1 MIMYFIIFVYEPYGF
16 VMHNHAILE
25 FFISI
30 TCRNNFVNRWIWFC
44 CCFFDLI
51 FIFNYN
57 LKQNKRNDFEAFTW
71 NFIVEI
77 YSKCTLNKMQNIQRK
92 ILIIVFKIAMDNIY
106 NFIKHY
112 GSIFTLY
119 HFDSLK

>member
-16 VMHNHAILE
+16 VMRNHAILE

-30 TCRNNFVNRWIWFC
+30 TCGNNFVNRRIWFC

-57 LKQNKRNDFEAFTW
+57 NLKQNKRNDFKAFTW
-71 NFIVEI
+71 NFVVEI
-77 YSKCTLNKMQNIQRK
+77 CSKCTFNKMQNIQRK

-106 NFIKHY
+106 NFKKLY

-119 HFDSLK
+119 HFD